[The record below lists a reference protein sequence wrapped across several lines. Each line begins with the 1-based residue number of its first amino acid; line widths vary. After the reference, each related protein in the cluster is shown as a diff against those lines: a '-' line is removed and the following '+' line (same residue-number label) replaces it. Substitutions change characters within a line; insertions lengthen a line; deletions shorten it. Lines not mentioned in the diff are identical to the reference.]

1 MLQLKKFPDIPV
13 PTREEAPGSRPYPE
27 EPRFRLVARDEG
39 SFRCLFGKEFWAFAS
54 HLRRRC
60 TPQERRE
67 LQRRATIPRDP
78 QMSQSIPEEPA
89 FPAPPRLSQ
98 RGSTH
103 TTVSRGTALW
113 KSLVGKPPGKT
124 SRESHRCHDRR
135 DRKRDTAATIR
146 EESVRACTVSKQG
159 LTPLGRLLKYTKI
172 HVSTEEEYSGSGP
185 DFTQGLRPRNR
196 RKKNPERPPRNS
208 NVDWPVL
215 RPPERVP

>member
-1 MLQLKKFPDIPV
+1 MGSVTLLLPLWRKV
-13 PTREEAPGSRPYPE
+13 HVHAPI
-27 EPRFRLVARDEG
+27 RDEDLLPRG
-39 SFRCLFGKEFWAFAS
+39 DSRS
-54 HLRRRC
+54 
-60 TPQERRE
+60 TPRS
-67 LQRRATIPRDP
+67 
-78 QMSQSIPEEPA
+78 MSALEKNP
-89 FPAPPRLSQ
+89 Q

-113 KSLVGKPPGKT
+113 KSLVGNPPGKT

-135 DRKRDTAATIR
+135 DGKRDTAATIR

-172 HVSTEEEYSGSGP
+172 HVSTGEEYSGSGP

>member
-1 MLQLKKFPDIPV
+1 MRDTAATAV
-13 PTREEAPGSRPYPE
+13 EES
-27 EPRFRLVARDEG
+27 
-39 SFRCLFGKEFWAFAS
+39 AS
-54 HLRRRC
+54 ACPHLRRGL
-60 TPQERRE
+60 TPLGRLQKYPKIHVSTGEESSGSGPDSTQGLRPRQRRE
-67 LQRRATIPRDP
+67 RN
-78 QMSQSIPEEPA
+78 PER
-89 FPAPPRLSQ
+89 PPRNSHGDWPFLRPPERVPEVPV

-113 KSLVGKPPGKT
+113 KSLVGNPPGKT

-135 DRKRDTAATIR
+135 DGKRDTAATIR

-172 HVSTEEEYSGSGP
+172 HVSTGEEYSGSGP